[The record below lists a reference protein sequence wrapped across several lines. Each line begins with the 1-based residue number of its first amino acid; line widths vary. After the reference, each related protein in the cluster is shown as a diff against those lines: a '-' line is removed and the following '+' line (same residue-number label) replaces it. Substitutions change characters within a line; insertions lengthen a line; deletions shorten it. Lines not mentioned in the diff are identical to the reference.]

1 MKGLST
7 LLGAAV
13 LAAFALPSFSQPA
26 TTGFHQVQCVKIE
39 PGKFAEFRKWAAG
52 DLHKYGQ
59 ALVDSGRLSSWYV
72 IRAVM
77 PSGRANACDYFMVG
91 VYPGL
96 PPEPLSPEDAGALV
110 KKAGLGTLEEFGGHR
125 DALSVM
131 VRNSM
136 WQTVAMVGSMQK
148 GDYLTVNE
156 SKAPDV
162 EEWVAFEKKLWQPMA
177 EQLDKEGLTR
187 GWSVNVMVMPARGD
201 DIVVNGVTVDV
212 YPSWDAVTKSMVD
225 PEWLNRFRK
234 VHPDMEVGTSFEH
247 LEKVRKNLT
256 ANLYRIDDA
265 ISSGK

>member
-1 MKGLST
+1 MKGLCT
-7 LLGAAV
+7 LLGVAA
-13 LAAFALPSFSQPA
+13 LAASALPLHSQPS
-26 TTGFHQVQCVKIE
+26 TTGYHQVQCLKIE
-39 PGKFAEFRKWAAG
+39 KGKSAEYRKWAAS

-59 ALVDSGRLSSWYV
+59 ALVDSGRLTTWLL

-77 PSGRANACDYFMVG
+77 PSGTANMCDYFAVG

-96 PPEPLSPEDAGALV
+96 PPEPLSPEDASVLV
-110 KKAGLGTLEEFGGHR
+110 KKAGLGTLEEFAGRR

-136 WQTVAMVGSMQK
+136 WQTVATVGSMQK
-148 GDYLTVNE
+148 GDYLAINE
-156 SKAPDV
+156 SKAPDA
-162 EEWVAFEKKLWQPMA
+162 EEWVAYEKKLWQPIA

-187 GWSVNVMVMPARGD
+187 GWSVNVMVVPPRGE
-201 DIVVNGVTVDV
+201 DIAVNGVTVDV

-234 VHPDMEVGTSFEH
+234 IHPDMEVGTSFEH

-256 ANLYRIDDA
+256 ANLYRLDDV
-265 ISSGK
+265 ISTEK